1 MWRAISCSL
10 PTSATSERLAT
21 EFERLKAGLFCDIK
35 AFQKAF
41 MSHLSQTIRAVLSSL
56 GMASLLVFTAQAQTA
71 PPALPQ
77 APGFYKQNIGSLQ
90 VLALFDGTVAL
101 PRQQLKQIAP
111 KRVDSLLQQRYVPE
125 TPEGL
130 QTAVNAYLVQRAG
143 QTLLVD
149 TGTAQCFG
157 PGLGQV
163 LPNLKAT
170 GVAPDSVHDV
180 LLTHAHPDHL
190 CGLLDA
196 SGAMAYPKA
205 RIWIQRAELAY
216 WMDAEQEANASAL
229 FKPLFG
235 MARKAL
241 APYQQAGLL
250 QTFDLGDALPEGVR
264 YLPAAGHTVGHSAFL
279 IDAGAA
285 GANSG
290 HQQLL
295 LWGDVVH
302 YHVVQFA
309 DPKATYEPD
318 QNYTQSV
325 HSRQQLLQQAAAHG
339 WWLAGA
345 HLPFPGIGHV
355 AREGKGYRWVPTELK
370 PQP

>member
-1 MWRAISCSL
+1 MKQTLHITRTALLSL
-10 PTSATSERLAT
+10 
-21 EFERLKAGLFCDIK
+21 C
-35 AFQKAF
+35 
-41 MSHLSQTIRAVLSSL
+41 VSSL
-56 GMASLLVFTAQAQTA
+56 LAFTAAYARTA
-71 PPALPQ
+71 PPKLQQ
-77 APGFYKQNIGSLQ
+77 APGFYMQNIGQLQ

-130 QTAVNAYLVQRAG
+130 QTAVNAYLVRRAG
-143 QTLLVD
+143 HTLLVD

-157 PGLGQV
+157 TGLGQV
-163 LPNLKAT
+163 LPNLKAA
-170 GVAPDSVHDV
+170 GVSPDTVQDV

-196 SGAMAYPKA
+196 NAAMAYPKA
-205 RIWIQRAELAY
+205 RIWIQRSELAY
-216 WMDAEQEANASAL
+216 WLDPQQEARASEL

-250 QTFDLGDALPEGVR
+250 QTFDVGDALPEGVR

-279 IDAGAA
+279 IDGNAA
-285 GANSG
+285 GTNSDQ
-290 HQQLL
+290 QQLL

-318 QNYTQSV
+318 QNYAQSV

-355 AREGKGYRWVPTELK
+355 ARDGKGYRWIPTELT
-370 PQP
+370 PQPQ